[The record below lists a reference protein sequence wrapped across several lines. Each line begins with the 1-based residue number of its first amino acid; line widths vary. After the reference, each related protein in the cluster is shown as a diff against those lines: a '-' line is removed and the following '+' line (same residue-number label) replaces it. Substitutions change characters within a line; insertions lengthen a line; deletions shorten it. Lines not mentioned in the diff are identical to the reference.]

1 MSSLVEIC
9 DNAMAADGP
18 LAMGLPGYAPRSGQR
33 GMARAVADAIER
45 RSQLLVEAGTG
56 TGKTFAYLVPALMSG
71 RRVVV
76 STGTRNLQD
85 QLFARDLPALTRA
98 MGAPADVALL
108 KGRGNYLCLHRMQLA
123 LEDPAGLTRAGLR
136 ELARVRSWAETTRTG
151 DVAEATGIPEDSIV
165 WPRVTST
172 TDNCL
177 GSACPQWQDCH
188 VVRARREALRADVIV
203 VNHHLLMADLA
214 LKEEGFGELL
224 PAADVVIVDEAHQ
237 LADVATR
244 FFGTSVSSRQLSQLL
259 GDLRAEGLLAGAWDE
274 GLARDTGSVEK
285 ALARTRETMGR
296 DTGRRAWP
304 APGGNVEQAIET
316 LIDELV
322 VLAGRMTALDGLSPG
337 VDGVASRVAQSVERL
352 TRLSGKADP
361 EQVRWIEIWP
371 RSFTLQCAPVDA
383 GPALAARRDERPSA
397 WIFTSATLAVG
408 GDFSLVQARL
418 GLEDA
423 DLLSVDSPFDYP
435 RRSRLFVP
443 SGLPEPAA
451 RDYTQRAL
459 GAMLPLLEASGGGA
473 FFLFTSH
480 RALREAADWFRA
492 GAAAGGYTL
501 LVQGD
506 EPKDILLRRFRD
518 APRAVLLGTGSF
530 WEGVDVRGPALRLV
544 VIDRLPFAVPDDPIL
559 EARLDRSR
567 ENGGNPFREIQLP
580 EAALALKQGAGR
592 LMRDVED
599 QGVVAIC
606 DPRIVGKSYGRVFL
620 SALSPMPLERDAQA
634 VAGFLA
640 EAQAREMAS

>member
-1 MSSLVEIC
+1 MSLTETC
-9 DNAMAADGP
+9 ENALAADGP
-18 LAMGLPGYAPRSGQR
+18 LALGLAGYAPRAGQR
-33 GMARAVADAIER
+33 AMARAVAEAIER
-45 RSQLLVEAGTG
+45 RSHLLVEAGTG
-56 TGKTFAYLVPALMSG
+56 TGKTFAYLVPALLSG

-85 QLFARDLPALTRA
+85 QLFAKDLPSLAQA

-108 KGRGNYLCLHRMQLA
+108 KGRGNYLCLHRMALA
-123 LEDPAGLTRAGLR
+123 LEDPAGLSRPSLRA
-136 ELARVRSWAETTRTG
+136 LARVRSWAEVTRTG
-151 DVAEATGIPEDSIV
+151 DVAEITGVPEDSPV

-172 TDNCL
+172 ADNCL

-237 LADVATR
+237 LADIATR
-244 FFGTSVSSRQLSQLL
+244 FFGTTVSSRQLSQLIA
-259 GDLRAEGLLAGAWDE
+259 DLRAESLLAGAWDE
-274 GLARDTGSVEK
+274 GLAREAGGIEQ
-285 ALARTRETMGR
+285 ALANARLAMGR
-296 DTGRRAWP
+296 DTGRRPWP
-304 APGGNVEQAIET
+304 APGGHVENAIET
-316 LIDELV
+316 LIDEMI
-322 VLAGRMTALDGLSPG
+322 VLASRLSALDGMGAGL
-337 VDGVASRVAQSVERL
+337 DGVTGRVAQAVDRL
-352 TRLSGKADP
+352 TRLTGPADSD
-361 EQVRWIEIWP
+361 QVRWVEIWP
-371 RSFTLQCAPVDA
+371 RSFTLQSAPVDA
-383 GPALAARRDERPSA
+383 GPTLAARMEERPAA
-397 WIFTSATLAVG
+397 WVFTSATLAVG

-418 GLEDA
+418 GLAEA

-435 RRSRLFVP
+435 GRSRLFVP
-443 SGLPEPAA
+443 GGLPAPSA
-451 RDYTQRAL
+451 RDYTHRAL

-480 RALREAADWFRA
+480 RALREAAEWFRG
-492 GAAAGGYTL
+492 GAAASSYTL

-506 EPKDILLRRFRD
+506 EPKDILLRRFRE

-559 EARLDRSR
+559 EARLDRAR
-567 ENGGNPFREIQLP
+567 ENGGNPFRDIQLP

-599 QGVVAIC
+599 EGVVAIC
-606 DPRIVGKSYGRVFL
+606 DPRILGKSYGRVFL
-620 SALSPMPLERDAQA
+620 DALSPMPLERNPQA
-634 VAGFLA
+634 AVEFLA
-640 EAQAREMAS
+640 NTQPGGTAQ